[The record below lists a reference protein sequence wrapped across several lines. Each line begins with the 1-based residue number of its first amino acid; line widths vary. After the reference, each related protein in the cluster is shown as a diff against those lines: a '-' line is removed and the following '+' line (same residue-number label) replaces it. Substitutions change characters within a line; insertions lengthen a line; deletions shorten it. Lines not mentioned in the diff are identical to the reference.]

1 MNEAAAAAGLDAR
14 STSGASA
21 VHESDDLN
29 PYLRFSRTD
38 SMVFS
43 WIMNSISKDIAKA
56 FSYAKSARS
65 LWLQLARF
73 GQANGPMIYNLQREI
88 ASVSQGNM
96 DIVSYFTKIAML
108 WDELEC
114 VDPTPEC
121 SCSSQRT
128 MADKV
133 ASTQLMQFLMGL
145 NDSFD
150 AIRNQIL
157 VMDPLPSVDKAYSL
171 VLRVES
177 QRQSS
182 INMQDINDN
191 GAMTVR
197 GTDFKRE
204 TGGKVFQQKKQ
215 YTDKKNLYCTHCTR
229 TGHSKESCF
238 KLHGYP
244 EWFKDLTDKR
254 KRYGSDA
261 RALNAIISDSAVVPQ
276 QEMMKGKTQSDQAQ
290 VNYAKMGEFAAC
302 LPSQFWTEAIL
313 TATYIINR
321 FPTSVLHWKTPYEVL
336 YNRSVDYSMVRTF
349 GCLAFATNVLPQKSK
364 FTKRAYRCV
373 FVGYA
378 FGQKG
383 YKLYDLDDKVL
394 FVSRDVVFHEGIFPY
409 KNTPDSSN
417 EFPFPVAVRDEDSTS
432 NQTTYVPI
440 HDSAPINSVDSP
452 HHSSL
457 HNFNPLPEDNSSVP
471 VLRRSSRQGTKPCW
485 MNDFVCSSSHDVDG
499 SPKVDS
505 ITPSHYAVMTVI
517 STLQEQANR
526 TWEITPLP
534 PDKTPIGCRWVF
546 KLKLKADGSIDRY
559 KARLVAKGPCLPLKR
574 SLYGLKQAS
583 RQWNQEFTTQIVAF
597 GFIQS
602 KHDYCLF
609 TKKSELITEVKNY
622 LDRLFTIKD
631 LGVAKYFLGLEVAR
645 SPQGIVVTQ
654 TKYIKDIVTDTGLAN
669 ARDATTPLP
678 PGIKFTGSA
687 GAKLTHPDV
696 YRRLIG
702 RLLYLNFTRPDT
714 SYACQQLSQYL
725 QNPCQQHLDAALHLV
740 RYLKGTLQ
748 GRVFSF
754 QKFAVIAGLFGCRL
768 G

>member
-21 VHESDDLN
+21 VQESDDLKIHTSDFPGMVLVSTPLVRN
-29 PYLRFSRTD
+29 NYLLWSRSIKVALTAKMKMSFIDGTYLKPAGNSEECKQWIRTD

-65 LWLQLARF
+65 LWLQLEARF

-88 ASVSQGNM
+88 ASISQGNM

-150 AIRNQIL
+150 AIRSQIL

-182 INMQDINDN
+182 INIQDVNN
-191 GAMTVR
+191 NAAMTVR

-204 TGGKVFQQKKQ
+204 TGGKAFQQKKQ

-229 TGHSKESCF
+229 SGHSKESCF

-244 EWFKDLTDKR
+244 EWFKDLSDKR

-261 RALNAIISDSAVVPQ
+261 RALNAFISDSAVVPQ
-276 QEMMKGKTQSDQAQ
+276 QEETTQTLSVMMSELLQMMKGKTQSDQAQ
-290 VNYAKMGEFAAC
+290 VNYAKMGEFAGTYFNYTTEFLGPNSWIIDSGATAHMCANLKLMNRLKPYIAESSVALPDGTRNMSHTRKMPTFSSEPWDIASQDMC
-302 LPSQFWTEAIL
+302 LLSTTEWSSGEKTQTPTASGTGLNVSGMSSFTILDRSIL

-321 FPTSVLHWKTPYEVL
+321 LPTSVLRWKTPYEVL

-364 FTKRAYRCV
+364 FTKRAYRCI

-383 YKLYDLDDKVL
+383 YKLFDLDDKVL

-409 KNTPDSSN
+409 KNTPDSRN

-432 NQTTYVPI
+432 NQTTSAPI

-457 HNFNPLPEDNSSVP
+457 HNFNPLPEDNS
-471 VLRRSSRQGTKPCW
+471 LCTC
-485 MNDFVCSSSHDVDG
+485 
-499 SPKVDS
+499 
-505 ITPSHYAVMTVI
+505 I
-517 STLQEQANR
+517 
-526 TWEITPLP
+526 
-534 PDKTPIGCRWVF
+534 
-546 KLKLKADGSIDRY
+546 
-559 KARLVAKGPCLPLKR
+559 
-574 SLYGLKQAS
+574 
-583 RQWNQEFTTQIVAF
+583 
-597 GFIQS
+597 
-602 KHDYCLF
+602 
-609 TKKSELITEVKNY
+609 KKIL
-622 LDRLFTIKD
+622 
-631 LGVAKYFLGLEVAR
+631 
-645 SPQGIVVTQ
+645 
-654 TKYIKDIVTDTGLAN
+654 
-669 ARDATTPLP
+669 
-678 PGIKFTGSA
+678 
-687 GAKLTHPDV
+687 
-696 YRRLIG
+696 
-702 RLLYLNFTRPDT
+702 
-714 SYACQQLSQYL
+714 
-725 QNPCQQHLDAALHLV
+725 
-740 RYLKGTLQ
+740 
-748 GRVFSF
+748 
-754 QKFAVIAGLFGCRL
+754 
-768 G
+768 